1 MRTSPFI
8 ATAALALALP
18 VSASAHSAASPQSVQ
33 AHVRSADAALTKVER
48 LVAGHQD
55 AAALVATARN
65 QVQTRAAVR
74 EAARLRGASRRA
86 TALRLV
92 ARMHDENVAT
102 FSELIDEVDAA
113 AQEAMADALTAALAG
128 RERALN
134 TLTALAP
141 KLPAQAQRGVARA
154 IAALSGDRTDEVAQ
168 LMAALAS
175 GRISAG
181 AQVVVEQA
189 LSNATAGIAVGMS
202 HLEEVLGT
210 LPPQAQAPVQQ
221 AMDRLAG
228 ILQGLLDGAG
238 AALATGAPSTGGPIP
253 SLPIPSLPIPSGDL
267 SLPGL
272 PGPLADLLP
281 SPGGIESFLE
291 GLFGPRS

>member
-18 VSASAHSAASPQSVQ
+18 VSASAHSPASPQSVQ
-33 AHVRSADAALTKVER
+33 THVRSADAALTKVQQ
-48 LVAGHQD
+48 LVAGNQD
-55 AAALVATARN
+55 AAAAVAMARN
-65 QVQTRAAVR
+65 QIQTRAAAR
-74 EAARLRGASRRA
+74 EAGRLRGAPRRA

-92 ARMHDENVAT
+92 ARLQDENVAT
-102 FSELIDEVDAA
+102 FAELVDDVAPA
-113 AQEAMADALTAALAG
+113 VQEPMADAITAALAG
-128 RERALN
+128 RERALS

-154 IAALSGDRTDEVAQ
+154 IAALSGDRTEEVTQ
-168 LMAALAS
+168 LMAAMGS

-181 AQVVVEQA
+181 AQPAVEQA
-189 LSNATAGIAVGMS
+189 LSNAVAGIAVGMS
-202 HLEEVLGT
+202 RLQEVLGT

-228 ILQGLLDGAG
+228 ILQGLAGG
-238 AALATGAPSTGGPIP
+238 AAGVPSAGGPV
-253 SLPIPSLPIPSGDL
+253 SGLPIPSLPIPMG
-267 SLPGL
+267 SLPVPSL
-272 PGPLADLLP
+272 PIPLADLP
-281 SPGGIESFLE
+281 IPGGIGSMLE